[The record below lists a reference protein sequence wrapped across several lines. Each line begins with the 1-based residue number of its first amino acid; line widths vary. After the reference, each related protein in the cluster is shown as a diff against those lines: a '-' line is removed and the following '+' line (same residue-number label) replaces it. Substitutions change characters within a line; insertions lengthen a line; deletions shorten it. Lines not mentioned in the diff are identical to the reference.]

1 MCGIVGYLGEK
12 QASEIIMDGLH
23 RLEYRGYDSA
33 GVAIIDGGSLT
44 VRKEVGKLVTLD
56 ASLEREPIKGSTGIG
71 HTRWATHGVPS
82 ETNSHPHLDC
92 TGKIAVV
99 HNGIIENFKALREQL
114 IAEGHT
120 FASDTDTEVVA
131 HLIEKYYESDLA
143 DAVRN
148 ALNDVEGAYA
158 IAVVVEGEPD
168 LMVAARKAS
177 PLIVGLGDG
186 EKFVASDVPAILR
199 YTRRVYY
206 LDDGQVAELARDR
219 CRITDLDNN
228 TIELEEHTIEWDISA
243 AEKGGYPH
251 FMLKEI
257 HEQPEALRRGFQSR
271 MDPEKGEVVLDELGL
286 TDEQLCEINQVVLLG
301 IGTAWHA
308 CLEGKYYIEA
318 LARVPTAV
326 DDSSEF
332 RYRDPIVD
340 ERTLIVPVTQSGE
353 TADTIAGLREGKN
366 KGSRVVAIVNA
377 VGSTI
382 ARESHGVI
390 YQHAGPEIGVAS
402 TKAYTSQISLLFVL
416 AVKMGR
422 ARGLV
427 SETRA
432 RELLTELQSVPDK
445 IDQVLE
451 SSEAVKECADK
462 FVEYENYYFLGRGF
476 NYPSAMEGALKLKE
490 ISYVHAEGYNAA
502 LMKHGPIALITNE
515 FPSVCYATESDVYDK
530 MITNIQEVKARDG
543 LIISIA
549 TEGNEDIKQ
558 FSDFVLYV
566 PRTSEIISPI
576 VNIVPAQLYA
586 YYVAVA
592 RGCDV
597 DQPRNLAK
605 SVTVE

>member
-1 MCGIVGYLGEK
+1 VCGIVGYLGEK

-206 LDDGQVAELARDR
+206 LDDLSL
-219 CRITDLDNN
+219 I
-228 TIELEEHTIEWDISA
+228 HIS
-243 AEKGGYPH
+243 E
-251 FMLKEI
+251 
-257 HEQPEALRRGFQSR
+257 
-271 MDPEKGEVVLDELGL
+271 
-286 TDEQLCEINQVVLLG
+286 
-301 IGTAWHA
+301 
-308 CLEGKYYIEA
+308 
-318 LARVPTAV
+318 PT
-326 DDSSEF
+326 
-332 RYRDPIVD
+332 RPY
-340 ERTLIVPVTQSGE
+340 
-353 TADTIAGLREGKN
+353 
-366 KGSRVVAIVNA
+366 
-377 VGSTI
+377 
-382 ARESHGVI
+382 
-390 YQHAGPEIGVAS
+390 
-402 TKAYTSQISLLFVL
+402 
-416 AVKMGR
+416 
-422 ARGLV
+422 
-427 SETRA
+427 
-432 RELLTELQSVPDK
+432 
-445 IDQVLE
+445 
-451 SSEAVKECADK
+451 
-462 FVEYENYYFLGRGF
+462 
-476 NYPSAMEGALKLKE
+476 
-490 ISYVHAEGYNAA
+490 
-502 LMKHGPIALITNE
+502 
-515 FPSVCYATESDVYDK
+515 
-530 MITNIQEVKARDG
+530 
-543 LIISIA
+543 
-549 TEGNEDIKQ
+549 
-558 FSDFVLYV
+558 
-566 PRTSEIISPI
+566 
-576 VNIVPAQLYA
+576 
-586 YYVAVA
+586 
-592 RGCDV
+592 
-597 DQPRNLAK
+597 
-605 SVTVE
+605 

>member
-1 MCGIVGYLGEK
+1 VCGIVGYLGEK

-353 TADTIAGLREGKN
+353 T
-366 KGSRVVAIVNA
+366 
-377 VGSTI
+377 
-382 ARESHGVI
+382 
-390 YQHAGPEIGVAS
+390 
-402 TKAYTSQISLLFVL
+402 
-416 AVKMGR
+416 
-422 ARGLV
+422 
-427 SETRA
+427 
-432 RELLTELQSVPDK
+432 
-445 IDQVLE
+445 
-451 SSEAVKECADK
+451 VKECADK